1 MNPYEV
7 LGVKHDAAPPEIVQA
22 AAMALRKRKYT
33 AREVAEARKQLMDPQ
48 TRMILEFVYCVDV
61 ESLINPGKENS
72 SEDSATLPV
81 KGIDGLERLTI
92 FDVQR

>member
-22 AAMALRKRKYT
+22 AAMALRERKYS
-33 AREVAEARKQLMDPQ
+33 AREIAEARKQLMDPQ
-48 TRMILEFVYCVDV
+48 ARRILGFVHCVDIA
-61 ESLINPGKENS
+61 SLVNPGKENS